1 MVGRVIDSLIVFRF
15 LKMLVTPFNKTPA
28 FKFGFIDEKGT
39 RIKFLTDPD
48 NPNQKL
54 PNNPKSKEEKNSL
67 TPLHRLV
74 FNIKKLLGKIPGGK
88 SVMASYAVALLL
100 LKEEYDLDEEQTELL
115 YEDFYRH
122 AKELDKIDA
131 EVITE
136 SMEVGKLCTRR
147 INGGYHFSLR
157 QQLKQN
163 WDESGDFKVYPAK
176 TQIQD
181 VHEYALVYGIK
192 IYEGKIEQDRVLFT
206 AEDVY

>member
-39 RIKFLTDPD
+39 RIKFLPDPD

-115 YEDFYRH
+115 YEDFYKH
-122 AKELDKIDA
+122 AKSLNKIDA

-136 SMEVGKLCTRR
+136 AMEVGKLCTGK
-147 INGGYHFSLR
+147 INGGCNFNLR

-163 WDESGDFKVYPAK
+163 WDEHGDFKVYPAK

-181 VHEYALVYGIK
+181 VGEYALVYGIK

>member
-39 RIKFLTDPD
+39 RIKFLADPD

-115 YEDFYRH
+115 YEDFYRY

-181 VHEYALVYGIK
+181 VHEYTLVYGIK